1 MFRFSLGQSLPLLA
15 IVQGLEL
22 LYEVATKMSR
32 RSPTYGTKKA
42 HRICRVTYLFGSGIY
57 PHVIILFDTP
67 GTMS

>member
-42 HRICRVTYLFGSGIY
+42 HRICRVTYLFGSGI
-57 PHVIILFDTP
+57 
-67 GTMS
+67 